1 MDFERIRFLKR
12 LDKLEEEVS
21 LLQARL
27 SVLETPTPITWTYT
41 GENPY
46 SQEVVVAPTLVQVKP
61 PPKRRGRPP
70 KVKDGH

>member
-21 LLQARL
+21 VLQSRIK
-27 SVLETPTPITWTYT
+27 VLEIPPLLDM
-41 GENPY
+41 
-46 SQEVVVAPTLVQVKP
+46 VVKP